1 MARESNFGRK
11 PYGRRKVRSEC
22 KGSDESDEDYMVDEN
37 ECDESEDEYSS
48 FAGDESEEILGECEY
63 EEEDDEEELE
73 RKKVKKVA
81 RQREPQRKK
90 NRAVKP
96 RKRKRVSY
104 REDDDEDYDDDD
116 NDEDFK
122 PDEVYGVDD
131 DDVELPVTK
140 GNKKLGRARLH
151 KDISKGEEDDE
162 EDELPMAKGNKKW
175 GKPQLRKS
183 IAKGEEEEEDD
194 DDVEFTLDEVYGADE
209 DEDELPMT
217 KRNKKVGKSRLHK
230 GIAKGEEE
238 EEDDVEFT
246 LDEVDGADE
255 DELPMTK
262 RNKKVGKSRLH
273 KGIAKGE
280 EEEED
285 DVEFTLDEVD
295 GADEDELPMTKRN
308 KKVGKSRLH
317 KGTAKGE
324 EEEDDDDEFTLDEVD
339 GADEDED
346 EFPKTKRNKRVGKS
360 QLHKGIAK
368 GEDDDDD
375 DDEEFTPD
383 EVDCADDEEDEFPM
397 TKRNKKLGKT
407 QLHNGISK
415 GEEDDDV
422 GFASD
427 EVDEVDGVDEEDE
440 LPMEMGYGKLGKSRL
455 RKGIAKG
462 EEYDDDDNDD
472 DYEFTP
478 DEVDDLED
486 EEDELPKMKG
496 GRKLH
501 KGIAKGEQSK
511 TTSKVSKKI
520 KRGKSRNKCGV
531 KKKERVDEKG
541 KINDMS
547 SLEAK
552 NKIIVEG
559 RRNKRLIVHS
569 DSDSVSSGPLDYE
582 YTISEEER
590 EQVREAT
597 EFCGGLTGSWR
608 CPAISKNLMEKET
621 PRLQKKRSKRKD
633 KEKVEEWKTEAGKQ
647 VCGICL
653 SEEGKRRVRG
663 TLNCCSHY
671 FCFACIMEWSKV
683 ESRCPLCKQR
693 FVTISKP
700 AKSNAGFDLRTVV
713 IQVPERD
720 QVYQPSEEELRGYLD
735 PYENVI
741 CTECQQ
747 GGDDALM
754 LLCDLCDSP
763 AHTYCVGLGH
773 EVPEGNWY
781 CEGCRPT
788 ALETQQN
795 LNLTPENRTSNNFS
809 VGSSPVTNVRE
820 TFDLNEMYVPEAP
833 LTQEACHVP
842 SPRIGQAA
850 LSASG
855 SVAST
860 VSDRRRIQRQ
870 IHQILI
876 NNGRMRQIDNRTTG
890 AMTSVTGNY
899 LFGSQIGQIR
909 ELAPQPVV
917 AALERAPRTFLHG
930 RRLQENMNAFA
941 TTSSHLNEQSI
952 QNQPSTSVQ
961 SSFSGLFQ
969 GEFGA
974 VNSDIGSGLVHQQ
987 LHPCSSRPNIVP
999 DASTSPYQFRE
1010 ATVPSRTWHGGYNH
1024 HFS

>member
-1 MARESNFGRK
+1 MLQPSLCFLQRLSRSLCFLQPFSLLSSTIKTSLSAFFNKYSSISHSLLLPLQSDAPWRLLPASHDSDGAHDCQGEVREGEVVRDESSVHLELRDGDSPLSSECLCRQRSPKCCEAKTGDSPLSSEVRSGGRK
-11 PYGRRKVRSEC
+11 FRSGGREFRSVSQDKWVMLWFDPNQALVSALVGVC
-22 KGSDESDEDYMVDEN
+22 ADG
-37 ECDESEDEYSS
+37 
-48 FAGDESEEILGECEY
+48 
-63 EEEDDEEELE
+63 
-73 RKKVKKVA
+73 
-81 RQREPQRKK
+81 
-90 NRAVKP
+90 
-96 RKRKRVSY
+96 KRKQ
-104 REDDDEDYDDDD
+104 
-116 NDEDFK
+116 FWAQA
-122 PDEVYGVDD
+122 
-131 DDVELPVTK
+131 LWT
-140 GNKKLGRARLH
+140 RLH

-183 IAKGEEEEEDD
+183 IAKGEEEEDD
-194 DDVEFTLDEVYGADE
+194 DDEFTPDEVDGADE

-238 EEDDVEFT
+238 EDDDAEFT
-246 LDEVDGADE
+246 PDEVDGADEDE

-273 KGIAKGE
+273 KGI
-280 EEEED
+280 
-285 DVEFTLDEVD
+285 
-295 GADEDELPMTKRN
+295 
-308 KKVGKSRLH
+308 
-317 KGTAKGE
+317 
-324 EEEDDDDEFTLDEVD
+324 
-339 GADEDED
+339 
-346 EFPKTKRNKRVGKS
+346 
-360 QLHKGIAK
+360 
-368 GEDDDDD
+368 
-375 DDEEFTPD
+375 
-383 EVDCADDEEDEFPM
+383 
-397 TKRNKKLGKT
+397 
-407 QLHNGISK
+407 SK
-415 GEEDDDV
+415 GEENDDV
-422 GFASD
+422 GFASN

-440 LPMEMGYGKLGKSRL
+440 LPMAMGYGKLGKS
-455 RKGIAKG
+455 
-462 EEYDDDDNDD
+462 
-472 DYEFTP
+472 
-478 DEVDDLED
+478 
-486 EEDELPKMKG
+486 
-496 GRKLH
+496 RKLH

-552 NKIIVEG
+552 NKITVEG

-597 EFCGGLTGSWR
+597 EFCGGLTASWR

-621 PRLQKKRSKRKD
+621 PRVQKKRSRRKD

-700 AKSNAGFDLRTVV
+700 AKSNTGFDLRTVV
-713 IQVPERD
+713 IPVPERD

-788 ALETQQN
+788 ALGTQQN
-795 LNLTPENRTSNNFS
+795 LNLTPENRSSNNFS

-850 LSASG
+850 LLASG

-860 VSDRRRIQRQ
+860 VFDRRRIQRQ

-876 NNGRMRQIDNRTTG
+876 NNGRIMRQIDNRTTG

-917 AALERAPRTFLHG
+917 AALERAPHTVLHG

-941 TTSSHLNEQSI
+941 ESPSHLNEQSI

-974 VNSDIGSGLVHQQ
+974 INSDIGSGLVHQQ
-987 LHPCSSRPNIVP
+987 IHPCSSRPNIVP

-1010 ATVPSRTWHGGYNH
+1010 VSPFNIEKNQQIKS
-1024 HFS
+1024 FV

>member
-1 MARESNFGRK
+1 
-11 PYGRRKVRSEC
+11 
-22 KGSDESDEDYMVDEN
+22 
-37 ECDESEDEYSS
+37 
-48 FAGDESEEILGECEY
+48 
-63 EEEDDEEELE
+63 
-73 RKKVKKVA
+73 
-81 RQREPQRKK
+81 
-90 NRAVKP
+90 
-96 RKRKRVSY
+96 
-104 REDDDEDYDDDD
+104 
-116 NDEDFK
+116 
-122 PDEVYGVDD
+122 
-131 DDVELPVTK
+131 
-140 GNKKLGRARLH
+140 
-151 KDISKGEEDDE
+151 
-162 EDELPMAKGNKKW
+162 MAKGNKKW

-183 IAKGEEEEEDD
+183 IAKGEEEEDD
-194 DDVEFTLDEVYGADE
+194 DDEFTPDEVDGADE

-238 EEDDVEFT
+238 EDDDAEFT
-246 LDEVDGADE
+246 PDEVDGADEDEDELPMTKRNKVGKSRLHKGIAKGEEEEDGDVEFTPDEIDGADEDE

-273 KGIAKGE
+273 KGI
-280 EEEED
+280 
-285 DVEFTLDEVD
+285 
-295 GADEDELPMTKRN
+295 
-308 KKVGKSRLH
+308 
-317 KGTAKGE
+317 
-324 EEEDDDDEFTLDEVD
+324 
-339 GADEDED
+339 
-346 EFPKTKRNKRVGKS
+346 
-360 QLHKGIAK
+360 
-368 GEDDDDD
+368 
-375 DDEEFTPD
+375 
-383 EVDCADDEEDEFPM
+383 
-397 TKRNKKLGKT
+397 
-407 QLHNGISK
+407 SK

-422 GFASD
+422 GFASN

-440 LPMEMGYGKLGKSRL
+440 LPMAMG
-455 RKGIAKG
+455 
-462 EEYDDDDNDD
+462 
-472 DYEFTP
+472 
-478 DEVDDLED
+478 
-486 EEDELPKMKG
+486 
-496 GRKLH
+496 
-501 KGIAKGEQSK
+501 
-511 TTSKVSKKI
+511 
-520 KRGKSRNKCGV
+520 NKCVV
-531 KKKERVDEKG
+531 KKKEKVDEKG
-541 KINDMS
+541 MINDMS

-552 NKIIVEG
+552 NKITVEG

-597 EFCGGLTGSWR
+597 EFCGGLTASWR

-621 PRLQKKRSKRKD
+621 PRVQKKRSRRKD

-700 AKSNAGFDLRTVV
+700 AKSNTGFDLRTVV
-713 IQVPERD
+713 IPVPERD

-788 ALETQQN
+788 ALGTQQN

-850 LSASG
+850 LPASG
-855 SVAST
+855 SGAST
-860 VSDRRRIQRQ
+860 VFDRRRIQRQ
-870 IHQILI
+870 IQQILI

-890 AMTSVTGNY
+890 AMTSVAGNY
-899 LFGSQIGQIR
+899 LFGSQIGQFR
-909 ELAPQPVV
+909 ELAPQPVA
-917 AALERAPRTFLHG
+917 AALERAPRTSLHG

-941 TTSSHLNEQSI
+941 ATSSHFNEQSI

-961 SSFSGLFQ
+961 SSFGGLFQ

-974 VNSDIGSGLVHQQ
+974 INSDIGSGLVHQQ

-1010 ATVPSRTWHGGYNH
+1010 VSPFNIEKNQQIKS
-1024 HFS
+1024 FV